1 MFANASGARSAES
14 TPVTDLASHSDLYL
28 YLCHLGK
35 NDSPLI
41 SLIFGVVRSVHF
53 GHNLPAKQPCNV
65 PELDLLTNTKV
76 LIDPRVIAE
85 VDRKKPIGVSRTGW
99 VNLLLQKA
107 IASEPEPLARD

>member
-1 MFANASGARSAES
+1 MGVAGSA
-14 TPVTDLASHSDLYL
+14 HY
-28 YLCHLGK
+28 
-35 NDSPLI
+35 
-41 SLIFGVVRSVHF
+41 
-53 GHNLPAKQPCNV
+53 GHNLAATQPRNV
-65 PELDLLTNTKV
+65 PELEPITNTRV